1 MTTRAKLSAILEGL
15 EFQSDQTRG
24 WVDRR
29 TGEVV
34 MLSDEEIAAADEGDD
49 PADLPEWMRD
59 SIEQAKA
66 VLADEAGCF
75 VELPDRF
82 DLDEWEMMRD
92 FAASRQD
99 EAIAGQLLEAI
110 QGRGAFGR
118 FKDRIHEAGVAD
130 DWYEYRADRYR
141 QIALDWCEAHGLE
154 VIEDE

>member
-15 EFQSDQTRG
+15 EFQNDQTHG

-49 PADLPEWMRD
+49 PADLPEWVRENID
-59 SIEQAKA
+59 QVKA
-66 VLADEAGCF
+66 VLADEAGRF

-92 FAASRQD
+92 FAAGRQD
-99 EAIAGQLLEAI
+99 EALREKLLDAI

-118 FKDRIHEAGVAD
+118 FKDRIHEAGVAEE
-130 DWYEYRADRYR
+130 WYAFRDGRFR
-141 QIALDWCEAHGLE
+141 RIALDWCEAHGLE